1 MDNRGRRQKRQVTA
15 PATRADRQPDG
26 GRRQKAVLA
35 VLEDRKSAGGQSAGV
50 DVLRVRG
57 SVQRGLRGTA
67 VDFRKRVLQQLNG

>member
-57 SVQRGLRGTA
+57 SVQSAFFSFVFFCHCSRC
-67 VDFRKRVLQQLNG
+67 F